1 MQIFNKFLR
10 FSKLYIIFSYIVL
23 FLIIFSTSYLHANA
37 FKVSNIEIS
46 SSFELNFQKNTV
58 IDDGFKTSFIN
69 LLSMITT
76 TTDKKKIKNTSI
88 IKIKEMIDS
97 FTISKEKFVDN
108 EYIAILETTFNKKK
122 VLKFLENNNIF
133 PSAPIKNKVL
143 LIPVLFDTE
152 KESVALYDDNPFY
165 NKWNNEKNNFQLLE
179 YFLPSQDLDDLNNIQ
194 EEINNIEVYDFNS
207 LVKKYDI
214 KDHIIL
220 IVYKTKNEVK
230 ILSKINL
237 DNSTKLVNK
246 TYSEINLQN
255 ETNIEKLIIDLKD
268 DYENQWKKNNEIN
281 TSIKLPITI
290 SLDSKDYKR
299 ISKIK
304 NVLANMD
311 LISEFYTLKFDNQNF
326 QIRIIYNGS
335 PKLFLSDMRKQN
347 FDLVMT
353 DNVWVVK

>member
-1 MQIFNKFLR
+1 M
-10 FSKLYIIFSYIVL
+10 
-23 FLIIFSTSYLHANA
+23 
-37 FKVSNIEIS
+37 
-46 SSFELNFQKNTV
+46 
-58 IDDGFKTSFIN
+58 
-69 LLSMITT
+69 
-76 TTDKKKIKNTSI
+76 
-88 IKIKEMIDS
+88 
-97 FTISKEKFVDN
+97 
-108 EYIAILETTFNKKK
+108 
-122 VLKFLENNNIF
+122 
-133 PSAPIKNKVL
+133 
-143 LIPVLFDTE
+143 
-152 KESVALYDDNPFY
+152 
-165 NKWNNEKNNFQLLE
+165 
-179 YFLPSQDLDDLNNIQ
+179 
-194 EEINNIEVYDFNS
+194 
-207 LVKKYDI
+207 VKKYDI

-237 DNSTKLVNK
+237 DNSTKLINK

-255 ETNIEKLIIDLKD
+255 EVNIEKLIIDLKD

-304 NVLANMD
+304 KVLANMD

>member
-1 MQIFNKFLR
+1 M
-10 FSKLYIIFSYIVL
+10 
-23 FLIIFSTSYLHANA
+23 
-37 FKVSNIEIS
+37 
-46 SSFELNFQKNTV
+46 
-58 IDDGFKTSFIN
+58 
-69 LLSMITT
+69 
-76 TTDKKKIKNTSI
+76 
-88 IKIKEMIDS
+88 
-97 FTISKEKFVDN
+97 
-108 EYIAILETTFNKKK
+108 
-122 VLKFLENNNIF
+122 
-133 PSAPIKNKVL
+133 
-143 LIPVLFDTE
+143 IPVLFDTE
-152 KESVALYDDNPFY
+152 KERVDLYDDNPFY
-165 NKWNNEKNNFQLLE
+165 NKWNNKKNNFQLLE
-179 YFLPSQDLDDLNNIQ
+179 YILPSEDLYDLNNIQ
-194 EEINNIEVYDFNS
+194 EEINNIEVYDFNR

-237 DNSTKLVNK
+237 DNSIKLVNK

-255 ETNIEKLIIDLKD
+255 EVNIEKLIIDLKD